1 MSDFEKAIPPESKPG
16 LRLGQAGRLA
26 SHVVVT
32 PANVVFTLSD
42 AHREAARHCLD
53 TTGKVTFTFREVSV
67 TDLLEL
73 KELDGPDGG
82 VIVD

>member
-1 MSDFEKAIPPESKPG
+1 MAKYEEPGKGSRRAINSRAP
-16 LRLGQAGRLA
+16 RVA
-26 SHVVVT
+26 VT
-32 PANVVFTLSD
+32 PDAIVFSLSD
-42 AHREAARHCLD
+42 AHREAAKQCLD
-53 TTGKVTFTFREVSV
+53 KSGRVTFTFREVSV

>member
-1 MSDFEKAIPPESKPG
+1 MARYEEPKARRPFEI
-16 LRLGQAGRLA
+16 GRSRVA
-26 SHVVVT
+26 VT
-32 PANVVFTLSD
+32 PDAIVFSLGD
-42 AHREAARHCLD
+42 AHREAAQQCLD
-53 TTGKVTFTFREVSV
+53 KNGKVTFTFREISV